1 MNPVA
6 TPADLTR
13 ATARSSASD
22 ISVAVVGMGY
32 VGLPTAIALGVAGH
46 PVIGLDISDDRLQ
59 AIAGGE
65 AELLDHEQV
74 QLAEQLDADSL
85 LLTSDP
91 TELAAADAIIIAV
104 PTPVDERRQP
114 DLRPLRGACNTVVA
128 FARAGQTI
136 ILTSTTSIGST
147 RRLLVEPL
155 ERRGLVAGDDVFVA
169 FAPERIDPGVKA
181 HAQQATPRVVGG
193 VTEDCFKRAA
203 SVLRHTC
210 SEIHAVSSARRPR
223 WRS

>member
-13 ATARSSASD
+13 AHAKATAAD
-22 ISVAVVGMGY
+22 LSVAVVGMGY
-32 VGLPTAIALGVAGH
+32 VGLPTAIALGAAGH
-46 PVIGLDISDDRLQ
+46 PVLGLDISDGRLR
-59 AIAGGE
+59 AIASGD
-65 AELLDHEQV
+65 AELLDTEQA
-74 QLAEQLDADSL
+74 QLAGQLADKRL
-85 LLTSDP
+85 VLTSDP
-91 TELAAADAIIIAV
+91 ADLAAADAVIIAV

-147 RRLLVEPL
+147 RQLLVEPL
-155 ERRGLVAGDDVFVA
+155 ERRGLTVGEDVFVA

-181 HAQQATPRVVGG
+181 HASRRR
-193 VTEDCFKRAA
+193 RA
-203 SVLRHTC
+203 
-210 SEIHAVSSARRPR
+210 SSAV
-223 WRS
+223 

>member
-6 TPADLTR
+6 SPSELRRFEKVAKAADIT
-13 ATARSSASD
+13 
-22 ISVAVVGMGY
+22 VAVVGMGY

-59 AIAGGE
+59 TIADGD
-65 AELLDHEQV
+65 AELLDHEQL
-74 QLAEQLDADSL
+74 QLADQLEASSL

-104 PTPVDERRQP
+104 PTPVDDRRQP

-128 FARAGQTI
+128 HARAGQTI

-147 RRLLVEPL
+147 RRLLGEPL
-155 ERRGLVAGDDVFVA
+155 ERRGLTAGEDVFVA

-181 HAQQATPRVVGG
+181 HAQ
-193 VTEDCFKRAA
+193 
-203 SVLRHTC
+203 
-210 SEIHAVSSARRPR
+210 
-223 WRS
+223 